1 MKTWITSE
9 APLLKAWSILLILV
23 LPRLYIRN
31 SSIDQYIFWTLM
43 LFLLPISIRY
53 IRGNRIQTRK
63 PPYQERE
70 MGVWSYFWRSWVA
83 LWAVVLLIGFASYLT
98 TGTAFR
104 VDTFFGQVLWLA
116 AVPLVVWLIFC
127 KERIAFAK
135 RTFLYVT
142 GMPV

>member
-53 IRGNRIQTRK
+53 IRGNKIQTRK
-63 PPYQERE
+63 P
-70 MGVWSYFWRSWVA
+70 
-83 LWAVVLLIGFASYLT
+83 LIKKEKWECGA
-98 TGTAFR
+98 
-104 VDTFFGQVLWLA
+104 TFGD
-116 AVPLVVWLIFC
+116 
-127 KERIAFAK
+127 R
-135 RTFLYVT
+135 
-142 GMPV
+142 G